1 MAKKMKANDFQGMRD
16 FYVDMLRLRNYND
29 KFYYALLKEFDEAV
43 AEKDLNKIAE
53 IMETIN
59 VELV

>member
-1 MAKKMKANDFQGMRD
+1 MTKKMKANDFQGMRD

-29 KFYYALLKEFDEAV
+29 KFYYALLKEFDKAV
-43 AEKDLNKIAE
+43 AKKDLDKIAE